1 MTDVFVREMNWR
13 DVPEVL
19 KIERISFTTPWSEMA
34 FLKEIYNDYSITKV
48 AVLDGEIAGYVC
60 ATHLLDEGHI
70 LNLAVHPD
78 LRRRGIATAL
88 AEKVI
93 NELKMKGSRSL
104 FLEVRV
110 SNYVAIQ
117 FYERFG
123 FRTVGYRKDYY
134 TLPKEDAVIMAL
146 DL

>member
-1 MTDVFVREMNWR
+1 MTDVFVRKMSWR
-13 DVPEVL
+13 DVPDVL

-48 AVLDGEIAGYVC
+48 AVLDGEIAGYIC

-88 AEKVI
+88 VEKVI
-93 NELKMKGSRSL
+93 NELKIKGSKSL

-110 SNYVAIQ
+110 SNYAATQ

-134 TLPKEDAVIMAL
+134 ALPKEDAVIMVL
-146 DL
+146 EL